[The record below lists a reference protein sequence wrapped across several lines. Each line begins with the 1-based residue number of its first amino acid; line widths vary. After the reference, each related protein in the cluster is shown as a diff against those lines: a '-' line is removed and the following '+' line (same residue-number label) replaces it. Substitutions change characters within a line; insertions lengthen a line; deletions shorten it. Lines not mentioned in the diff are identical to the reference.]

1 MSSAS
6 DQESVTEQQNGT
18 SNDDSNSPPK
28 KPKLEENGQNHRTKA
43 VVATGTVTNGSSSGG
58 GNKLNNKEEESQSEG
73 RTSITKTNKSTDNA
87 DGNVK
92 GKGDDGGAVTLVGSK
107 TLEDTEVLDK
117 LKQSWKTN
125 QVVNGKWLGTYESS
139 LVLQLYIHRESPVWS
154 KREVLGCCR

>member
-18 SNDDSNSPPK
+18 SNDDNNSPPK
-28 KPKLEENGQNHRTKA
+28 KPKLDENGQNHHTKA
-43 VVATGTVTNGSSSGG
+43 VVATGTVVTNGSSSGG
-58 GNKLNNKEEESQSEG
+58 GNKLNNKEEESQPEG
-73 RTSITKTNKSTDNA
+73 ATSITKTNESANDA

-92 GKGDDGGAVTLVGSK
+92 GKGDGGGAVTLVGSK

-125 QVVNGKWLGTYESS
+125 QVVNGKWLGTYQSS
-139 LVLQLYIHRESPVWS
+139 LVLQLYT
-154 KREVLGCCR
+154 